1 MIYGVSGKNRRGIG
15 YEPPKGKET
24 YIPKPVAKMT
34 FSYKPLNKQFKF
46 GHTHDIKYT
55 SHSGNSYAN
64 QKFKQNLKYSNP
76 RGPKKIWVPKDKI
89 IFVADVL
96 NSSIETPVMVPGLWV
111 LMTHDEKKVYVP
123 KPGI

>member
-1 MIYGVSGKNRRGIG
+1 MASIIYGVSGKNRRGIG

-34 FSYKPLNKQFKF
+34 FTYKPLNKQFKF
-46 GHTHDIKYT
+46 GHSHDIKYT

-64 QKFKQNLKYSNP
+64 PK
-76 RGPKKIWVPKDKI
+76 GPKKIWVPKNKI

-111 LMTHDEKKVYVP
+111 LTTHDGKKVYVP
-123 KPGI
+123 KPGT

>member
-24 YIPKPVAKMT
+24 YIPNLVAKMT
-34 FSYKPLNKQFKF
+34 FTYKPPNKQFKF
-46 GHTHDIKYT
+46 GHSHDIKYT
-55 SHSGNSYAN
+55 SHSRNSYAN
-64 QKFKQNLKYSNP
+64 PK
-76 RGPKKIWVPKDKI
+76 GPKKIWVPKDKI

-111 LMTHDEKKVYVP
+111 LTTHDGKKVYVP
-123 KPGI
+123 KPGT